1 MGSKNLNEKIMECI
15 SNPAKSRLLIEI
27 MRRGEVTAKYL
38 AEKCSDIPQTTLY
51 RNLKRM
57 TDDGLLK
64 IVGETPIRGTV
75 EKTYALTFDPSD
87 PPSVLG
93 ENSGAI
99 YMQMFF
105 QYFLTFAK
113 IFQEYCE
120 TPGIDIKKDRSGL
133 SLSHVYLTD
142 EELEKVVPDI
152 AQILY
157 PLQDNKPEPDRK
169 LRTVG
174 LIISPEHK
182 ADEYRKTPYA
192 QGVFS

>member
-64 IVGETPIRGTV
+64 IVNETPIRGTV

-93 ENSGAI
+93 EN
-99 YMQMFF
+99 

-142 EELEKVVPDI
+142 EELEKVVSDI

-182 ADEYRKTPYA
+182 ADE
-192 QGVFS
+192 

>member
-1 MGSKNLNEKIMECI
+1 MGNKSLNEKIMECI

-64 IVGETPIRGTV
+64 VVSETPIRGTV

-93 ENSGAI
+93 ENSGAM
-99 YMQMFF
+99 YMQVFF

-113 IFQEYCE
+113 IFQEYCN

-142 EELEKVVPDI
+142 QELEKVVTDI
-152 AQILY
+152 AHILL
-157 PLQDNKPEPDRK
+157 PLQDNTPEPGRK

-174 LIISPEHK
+174 LIISPEHN
-182 ADEYRKTPYA
+182 AEE
-192 QGVFS
+192 

>member
-64 IVGETPIRGTV
+64 IVNETPIRGTV

-105 QYFLTFAK
+105 QYFASINIALAVFNLVPIPPLDGYKIVKELFENGRNMRTFMSVERYAT
-113 IFQEYCE
+113 IILLAFLFLSNRL
-120 TPGIDIKKDRSGL
+120 GIIGGISSAVLNGIQ
-133 SLSHVYLTD
+133 SV
-142 EELEKVVPDI
+142 I
-152 AQILY
+152 
-157 PLQDNKPEPDRK
+157 
-169 LRTVG
+169 G
-174 LIISPEHK
+174 LIFT
-182 ADEYRKTPYA
+182 AFR
-192 QGVFS
+192 

>member
-1 MGSKNLNEKIMECI
+1 MDSKNLNEKLMDSI
-15 SNPAKSRLLIEI
+15 SNPAKCRLLIEI
-27 MRRGEVTAKYL
+27 MRQGEVTAKYL

-51 RNLKRM
+51 RHLKRM

-64 IVGETPIRGTV
+64 IVNETPIRGTV

-93 ENSGAI
+93 ENSGAM
-99 YMQMFF
+99 YMQLFF

-113 IFQEYCE
+113 IFQEYCD

-133 SLSHVYLTD
+133 SLSPVYLTD
-142 EELEKVVPDI
+142 EELERVVSDI
-152 AQILY
+152 AHILL
-157 PLQDNKPEPDRK
+157 PLQDNKPGPERK

-182 ADEYRKTPYA
+182 ADE
-192 QGVFS
+192 

>member
-27 MRRGEVTAKYL
+27 MRRGKVTAKYL
-38 AEKCSDIPQTTLY
+38 AENCVDIPQTTLY
-51 RNLKRM
+51 RYLKRM

-93 ENSGAI
+93 QNSGAM

-113 IFQEYCE
+113 IFQDYCD

-142 EELEKVVPDI
+142 EELEKVAADM

-157 PLQDNKPEPDRK
+157 PLQENKPKPERK

-182 ADEYRKTPYA
+182 ADE
-192 QGVFS
+192 

>member
-15 SNPAKSRLLIEI
+15 SNPAKSRLMIEI
-27 MRRGEVTAKYL
+27 MRRGKVTAKYL
-38 AEKCSDIPQTTLY
+38 AEKCVDIPQTTLY
-51 RNLKRM
+51 RYLKRM

-93 ENSGAI
+93 QNSGAM

-113 IFQEYCE
+113 IFQDYCD

-142 EELEKVVPDI
+142 EELEKVVSDI

-157 PLQDNKPEPDRK
+157 PLQDNKLEPDRK

-182 ADEYRKTPYA
+182 ADE
-192 QGVFS
+192 

>member
-15 SNPAKSRLLIEI
+15 SNPAKSRLMIEI
-27 MRRGEVTAKYL
+27 MRRGKVTAKYL
-38 AEKCSDIPQTTLY
+38 AEKCVDIPQTTLY
-51 RNLKRM
+51 RYLKRM

-93 ENSGAI
+93 QNSGAM

-113 IFQEYCE
+113 IFQDYCD

-142 EELEKVVPDI
+142 EELEKVAADM

-157 PLQDNKPEPDRK
+157 PLQENKPKPERK

-174 LIISPEHK
+174 FIISPEHK
-182 ADEYRKTPYA
+182 TGETGTDW
-192 QGVFS
+192 

>member
-1 MGSKNLNEKIMECI
+1 
-15 SNPAKSRLLIEI
+15 
-27 MRRGEVTAKYL
+27 
-38 AEKCSDIPQTTLY
+38 
-51 RNLKRM
+51 M

-64 IVGETPIRGTV
+64 IVNETPIRGTV

-120 TPGIDIKKDRSGL
+120 TPGIDIKMDRSGL

-142 EELEKVVPDI
+142 EELEKVVSDI

-157 PLQDNKPEPDRK
+157 PLQDNKLEPDRK

-182 ADEYRKTPYA
+182 ADE
-192 QGVFS
+192 

>member
-1 MGSKNLNEKIMECI
+1 MECI
-15 SNPAKSRLLIEI
+15 SNPAKSRLMIEI
-27 MRRGEVTAKYL
+27 MRRGKVTAKYL
-38 AEKCSDIPQTTLY
+38 AEKCVDIPQTTLY
-51 RNLKRM
+51 RYLKRM

-93 ENSGAI
+93 QNSGAM

-113 IFQEYCE
+113 IFQDYCD

-133 SLSHVYLTD
+133 SSW
-142 EELEKVVPDI
+142 
-152 AQILY
+152 
-157 PLQDNKPEPDRK
+157 
-169 LRTVG
+169 RTG
-174 LIISPEHK
+174 
-182 ADEYRKTPYA
+182 
-192 QGVFS
+192 FSLAPIQRGAKFPPSQNTLPPIRSIPPPR

>member
-15 SNPAKSRLLIEI
+15 SNPAKSRLMIEN
-27 MRRGEVTAKYL
+27 MRRGKVTAKYL
-38 AEKCSDIPQTTLY
+38 AEKCVDIPQTTLY
-51 RNLKRM
+51 RYLKRM

-93 ENSGAI
+93 QNSGAM

-113 IFQEYCE
+113 IFQDYCD

-142 EELEKVVPDI
+142 EELEKVAADM

-157 PLQDNKPEPDRK
+157 PLQENKPKPERK

-174 LIISPEHK
+174 LIISPEHNTGETGT
-182 ADEYRKTPYA
+182 DW
-192 QGVFS
+192 

>member
-1 MGSKNLNEKIMECI
+1 M
-15 SNPAKSRLLIEI
+15 
-27 MRRGEVTAKYL
+27 
-38 AEKCSDIPQTTLY
+38 
-51 RNLKRM
+51 
-57 TDDGLLK
+57 
-64 IVGETPIRGTV
+64 GETPIRGTV

-93 ENSGAI
+93 QNSGAM

-113 IFQEYCE
+113 IFQDYCD

-142 EELEKVVPDI
+142 EEPEKVAADM

-157 PLQDNKPEPDRK
+157 PLQENKPKPERK
-169 LRTVG
+169 LKNRLG
-174 LIISPEHK
+174 
-182 ADEYRKTPYA
+182 
-192 QGVFS
+192 

>member
-142 EELEKVVPDI
+142 EELEKVVSDI

-182 ADEYRKTPYA
+182 AEE
-192 QGVFS
+192 

>member
-15 SNPAKSRLLIEI
+15 SNPAKSRLMIEI
-27 MRRGEVTAKYL
+27 MRRGKVTAKYL
-38 AEKCSDIPQTTLY
+38 AEKCVDIPQTTLY
-51 RNLKRM
+51 RYLKRM

-93 ENSGAI
+93 QNSGAM

-113 IFQEYCE
+113 IFQDYCD

-142 EELEKVVPDI
+142 EELEKVAADM

-157 PLQDNKPEPDRK
+157 PLQENK
-169 LRTVG
+169 
-174 LIISPEHK
+174 
-182 ADEYRKTPYA
+182 
-192 QGVFS
+192 

>member
-1 MGSKNLNEKIMECI
+1 MGSKNLNEKIMECV
-15 SNPAKSRLLIEI
+15 SNPAKSRLMIEI
-27 MRRGEVTAKYL
+27 MRRGKVTAKYL
-38 AEKCSDIPQTTLY
+38 AEKCVDIPQTTLY
-51 RNLKRM
+51 RYLKRM

-93 ENSGAI
+93 QNSGSM

-113 IFQEYCE
+113 IFQDYCD

-142 EELEKVVPDI
+142 EELEKVAADM

-157 PLQDNKPEPDRK
+157 PLQENKPKPERK

-182 ADEYRKTPYA
+182 TGETGMDW
-192 QGVFS
+192 